1 MTARRLLAALTRRW
15 GVVNSAVMGWLW
27 ARRAG
32 HSPRHLGTAYGGW
45 YCFTDL
51 LRHGELAVCI
61 GAGEDVSFDVILNA
75 QFGMRVKCI
84 DATPRAIAHVEAL
97 LAASATKQT
106 TFEDAKGAWR
116 YSLRGFECAR
126 FQLLPFAVWSRDA
139 DLDLYLPRDP
149 SHVSLSAVNLQNTST
164 TIKVKARRLSTLL
177 DAGEQGQVALLKM
190 DIEGAEAEV
199 IKDLASG
206 SIRPRQLLVEFEE
219 FNRPRGLW
227 VLPRALRFLKL
238 LRRADYQLCHV
249 SGSNLLFVQRSALSG
264 LERSDPT
271 HVMVVQS

>member
-1 MTARRLLAALTRRW
+1 M
-15 GVVNSAVMGWLW
+15 
-27 ARRAG
+27 
-32 HSPRHLGTAYGGW
+32 
-45 YCFTDL
+45 
-51 LRHGELAVCI
+51 
-61 GAGEDVSFDVILNA
+61 
-75 QFGMRVKCI
+75 
-84 DATPRAIAHVEAL
+84 
-97 LAASATKQT
+97 
-106 TFEDAKGAWR
+106 
-116 YSLRGFECAR
+116 
-126 FQLLPFAVWSRDA
+126 
-139 DLDLYLPRDP
+139 
-149 SHVSLSAVNLQNTST
+149 SLSAVNLQNTST